1 VKDLEGIAEP
11 VVPDRT
17 GAKMLCDLG
26 FGLPSR
32 QMKRQREGNDP
43 HGRSS
48 MDAAEIQTYG
58 QKWGRC
64 CVSPTFEL
72 GDTLRVTYLYD
83 RGGG

>member
-1 VKDLEGIAEP
+1 
-11 VVPDRT
+11 
-17 GAKMLCDLG
+17 
-26 FGLPSR
+26 
-32 QMKRQREGNDP
+32 
-43 HGRSS
+43 

-72 GDTLRVTYLYD
+72 GDTLRVIYLND